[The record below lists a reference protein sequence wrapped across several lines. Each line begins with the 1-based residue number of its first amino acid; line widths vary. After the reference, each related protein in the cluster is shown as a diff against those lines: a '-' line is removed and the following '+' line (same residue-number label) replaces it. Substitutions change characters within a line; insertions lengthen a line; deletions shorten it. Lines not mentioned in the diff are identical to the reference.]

1 MNNDDTAEFISNLHI
16 AYANMMRRPSRRWPK
31 QSPVFLCL
39 LPAQML

>member
-16 AYANMMRRPSRRWPK
+16 RHRLCRRWPE
-31 QSPVFLCL
+31 QSPFLCL